1 MRNAIHNNPFAVT
14 TYIDSDFFCDR
25 REETKNII
33 QNLKNGNSVTLI
45 AIRRIGKTGLIHH
58 VLQKL
63 PHSIKPI
70 YVDIL
75 DTENMNQFLNRFSNI
90 LKKILMHG

>member
-1 MRNAIHNNPFAVT
+1 MKETIQQNPFAVT
-14 TYIDSDFFCDR
+14 TYIGAEYFCDR
-25 REETKNII
+25 NDETKNII

-58 VLQKL
+58 VLHKL
-63 PHSIKPI
+63 PRLVKPV

-75 DTENMNQFLNRFSNI
+75 DTENMNQFLRLSFKNTT
-90 LKKILMHG
+90 